1 MSKFCALK
9 SAGMGNRFKIYVSY
23 LARYD
28 EVLVEKNEDRFI
40 FTNFNP
46 CNKDEDIKQ
55 YPWTGSGWRLLVDE
69 NEEQYIKKY
78 KTIDQLYND
87 TPQYFIDKYVPYWQS
102 LNINPEIRKS
112 VDAFTKDWDK
122 KNMIGIHIRTNYP
135 PVDDGTRSV
144 WVDFEGFEREVQM
157 YSPSQKFFLASDH
170 EPIIDYYK
178 NKYPNQIITYPKQ
191 DIVRHDSVDNIQQ
204 SVDSFMDM
212 YLLSQCYKKLILTF
226 GTTFSECSWWFGEC
240 KAEVVMPTFWNKVP
254 KDFYNNVYNLKN
266 TMYNLSGEEIAAEGC
281 RTYAP
286 LNVGDNYKIKDWK
299 VIYG

>member
-28 EVLVEKNEDRFI
+28 EVLVEKNEDRYI
-40 FTNFNP
+40 FTNFNS

-69 NEEQYIKKY
+69 DEEKYIRKY

-102 LNINPEIRKS
+102 LNINPEIKKFI
-112 VDAFTKDWDK
+112 DDFTKDWDK
-122 KNMIGIHIRTNYP
+122 NNMIGIHIRTNYP

-157 YSPSQKFFLASDH
+157 YSPSQKFFLA
-170 EPIIDYYK
+170 
-178 NKYPNQIITYPKQ
+178 
-191 DIVRHDSVDNIQQ
+191 
-204 SVDSFMDM
+204 
-212 YLLSQCYKKLILTF
+212 
-226 GTTFSECSWWFGEC
+226 
-240 KAEVVMPTFWNKVP
+240 
-254 KDFYNNVYNLKN
+254 
-266 TMYNLSGEEIAAEGC
+266 
-281 RTYAP
+281 
-286 LNVGDNYKIKDWK
+286 
-299 VIYG
+299 